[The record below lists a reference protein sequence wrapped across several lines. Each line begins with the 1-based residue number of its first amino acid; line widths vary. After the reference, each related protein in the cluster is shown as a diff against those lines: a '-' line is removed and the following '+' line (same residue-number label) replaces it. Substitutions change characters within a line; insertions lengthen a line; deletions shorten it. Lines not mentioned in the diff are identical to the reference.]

1 MKASRLRKILG
12 IVFLGV
18 AAIAVSGIAP
28 ATEGSS
34 KSFSLKD
41 LPPIALE
48 NCIEVQK
55 LLTRNPFSRIPN
67 DYLLV
72 TKYEEKSED
81 AGGINKG
88 LIPGRALNIYL
99 LRGVLLSKNHAIGI
113 VHDSVLIVKISTV
126 RADASGETVREWI
139 LIDSNGDR
147 HIDKGIF
154 RETVQRKGKS
164 PIGLNEVAI
173 PKDRL
178 QRLQAYY
185 EKAAMTLDARAAEGF
200 REGCVTT

>member
-1 MKASRLRKILG
+1 MKASRLRKTLG

-18 AAIAVSGIAP
+18 AAIALSGIGP

-55 LLTRNPFSRIPN
+55 LLGRNPFSRIPN
-67 DYLLV
+67 DYLLL
-72 TKYEEKSED
+72 TKYEEKSEE
-81 AGGINKG
+81 AGGVNKG

-99 LRGVLLSKNHAIGI
+99 LRGVLLSKNHAIAI
-113 VHDSVLIVKISTV
+113 VHDSVLIVKVSTI
-126 RADASGETVREWI
+126 RADTSGETVREWI

-147 HIDKGIF
+147 NIDTGIF
-154 RETVQRKGKS
+154 RETVPGKGKS
-164 PIGLNEVAI
+164 PIVSNEVAI

-178 QRLQAYY
+178 RKLQTYY
-185 EKAAMTLDARAAEGF
+185 EKAARTLDARAAKGF

>member
-1 MKASRLRKILG
+1 MKASCLRRILG
-12 IVFLGV
+12 VVFLGA

-55 LLTRNPFSRIPN
+55 LMGRNPFSSVPN

-72 TKYEEKSED
+72 TKYEEEPEE
-81 AGGINKG
+81 AGAVKKG
-88 LIPGRALNIYL
+88 LMPGRALNIYL
-99 LRGVLLSKNHAIGI
+99 LRGLLVSKNHAIAI
-113 VHDSVLIVKISTV
+113 VHDSVLIVKVSTT
-126 RADASGETVREWI
+126 RAGTSGETVREWI

-147 HIDKGIF
+147 NIDRGIF
-154 RETVQRKGKS
+154 RETVLGKGRS
-164 PIGLNEVAI
+164 PIGSNEVAI
-173 PKDRL
+173 PKDHL
-178 QRLQAYY
+178 QKLQAYY
-185 EKAAMTLDARAAEGF
+185 EKAAMTLDARAAAGF
-200 REGCVTT
+200 SEGCVTT

>member
-1 MKASRLRKILG
+1 MKASRLRRILG
-12 IVFLGV
+12 VVFLGA

-28 ATEGSS
+28 ATELSS
-34 KSFSLKD
+34 RSFSVKD

-48 NCIEVQK
+48 NCLEVQK
-55 LLTRNPFSRIPN
+55 LMGRNPFSSVPN

-72 TKYEEKSED
+72 TKYEEKSEE

-99 LRGVLLSKNHAIGI
+99 LRGLLVSKNHAVAI
-113 VHDSVLIVKISTV
+113 VHDSVLIVKVSTTT
-126 RADASGETVREWI
+126 ADTSGETDREWI

-147 HIDKGIF
+147 NIDRGIF
-154 RETVQRKGKS
+154 RETVRGKGKS
-164 PIGLNEVAI
+164 PIGSNEVAI
-173 PKDRL
+173 PKDHL
-178 QRLQAYY
+178 QKLQAYY
-185 EKAAMTLDARAAEGF
+185 ERAAMTLDARAAEGF